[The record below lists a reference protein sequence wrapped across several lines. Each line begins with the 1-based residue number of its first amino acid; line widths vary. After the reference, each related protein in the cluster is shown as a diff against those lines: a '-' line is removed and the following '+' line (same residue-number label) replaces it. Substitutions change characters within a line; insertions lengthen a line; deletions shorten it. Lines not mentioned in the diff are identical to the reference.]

1 MGGFDPKKWEG
12 LTPQKLEGLIQK
24 SGKDWPKWKRRSDSK
39 NAKVCPKKMD
49 GLTQK
54 NENIWLKKW

>member
-49 GLTQK
+49 GLT
-54 NENIWLKKW
+54 